1 MARKSSH
8 IGVIVV
14 FVLRIV
20 GGNIQPHLIGKV
32 RQMKDLFYA
41 EVKVHCFLADPRHA
55 TKLHV

>member
-14 FVLRIV
+14 FVLRVV

-32 RQMKDLFYA
+32 RQIKDLFYA
-41 EVKVHCFLADPRHA
+41 EVKVHCFLAGH
-55 TKLHV
+55 LSG